1 MKKQSSLTVSF
12 EVAAVW
18 FGALL
23 GPSLVTGA
31 YIAVYFAPYGNRGLL
46 LPFIAFLPICILAA
60 LGADIVRRHEAYDYA
75 SFGRVLY
82 GRLHKYLMPFLDYF
96 IIMAM
101 IIGGSAVANVEG
113 SLLGNLLHVPEVV
126 GASIF
131 GLITVIVAMFGSRM
145 LRRFSSAMTAVLFLS
160 FIVLSFMFIRHSP
173 MDFQTLLST
182 PGSESTNYYTKGVF
196 RAVLLGFSN
205 TGCVCGTLCAV
216 EQGIKTKRQAAFVGV
231 FSFLLNSGIF
241 LLGCTMILPY
251 CPGALASPTPTV
263 YIIQNHMLQY
273 YPWLFGLY
281 NFVMFLALLSSDA
294 PQLFAVS
301 SRIIAAMDKKHRWRN
316 CSERKKILVIGTAYE
331 ALCVVISTFG
341 LTAII
346 SKGYTF
352 NGWMGLFLVAIP
364 ILVQTARTV
373 RDRRRAP

>member
-1 MKKQSSLTVSF
+1 MKKRPSLTVSF

-31 YIAVYFAPYGNRGLL
+31 YIAVYFAPYGNLGLL
-46 LPFIAFLPICILAA
+46 LPFVAFLPICILAA
-60 LGADIVRRHEAYDYA
+60 MSADIVRRCHAYDYA
-75 SFGRVLY
+75 SFGKALY

-131 GLITVIVAMFGSRM
+131 GIITVVVAMFGAGM
-145 LRRFSSAMTAVLFLS
+145 LRRFSAGMTAVLFFS
-160 FIVLSFMFIRHSP
+160 FIALAVLFIRHSP
-173 MDFQTLLST
+173 VDLST
-182 PGSESTNYYTKGVF
+182 VLTTEGALSDQYGHGIF

-216 EQGIKTKRQAAFVGV
+216 EQGIKTRRQAVFVGV
-231 FSFLLNSGIF
+231 FSFLLNSCIF
-241 LLGCTMILPY
+241 LLGCIMILPY
-251 CPGALASPTPTV
+251 CPAALSSPTPTV
-263 YIIQNHMLQY
+263 YIIQNHILSY
-273 YPWLFGLY
+273 CPWLFGLY

-301 SRIIAAMDKKHRWRN
+301 SRIIAAVDKKGRWQRH
-316 CSERKKILVIGTAYE
+316 SERTKILVIGTAYE
-331 ALCVVISTFG
+331 ALCVLISTFG

-346 SKGYTF
+346 SKGYTL

-364 ILVQTARTV
+364 ILIRFFRDLRARRNT
-373 RDRRRAP
+373 